1 MKSKFAAFTLLLAT
15 VFLMASCLES
25 DNDYTYT
32 DDCAISSFSVT
43 TAKQNTFVKTSDG
56 LRDSLVVKELTL
68 SNYKFYIDQINGKI
82 YNPDSLPCGVEA
94 KKLLCSVSNSSAGLV
109 VIKKE
114 KSDSLDYFSSTDSLD
129 FSVDREVQV
138 VSNSGLSVKKY
149 TVHVNVH
156 KEQADSFAWHATPI
170 CAELK
175 NLQGIKTA
183 AVNGKL
189 LLLGTDGNNTL
200 VYANNGTQWTKC
212 ETNLGHNL
220 AADAYKSLVTKDDYA
235 YISDGGN
242 IVRTNDGKTWN
253 IMGEATD
260 VTRLVA
266 ASRYSLYGYATD
278 GRLMTSKDN
287 GATWTVA
294 EIDDELS
301 LMPYGETTYA
311 SVEIEG
317 YAKTDRV
324 MLFGTRDAATY
335 PNDKYLTI
343 WGKIDEAAENSENQ
357 PWAYYGVSADNNHA
371 APLLSG
377 ISAVA
382 YDGGVYMM
390 GQEEGKAP
398 KFYKSLDNGI
408 TWREDTATVMLPT
421 NFNENATNAIT
432 AKGTYAL
439 TVDKNKSL
447 WLVNASNGMTWR
459 GRINRLGWA
468 KEQTAFEK

>member
-82 YNPDSLPCGVEA
+82 YNPDSLPCGVDA

-175 NLQGIKTA
+175 TMQAIKTA

-189 LLLGTDGNNTL
+189 ILLGTDDNTTI
-200 VYANNGTQWTKC
+200 VYTNNGTQWTKC

-220 AADAYKSLVTKDDYA
+220 AADAYKSLVTKDDYV

-242 IVRTNDGKTWN
+242 IVRTNDGKTWD
-253 IMGEATD
+253 IMGTATD

-287 GATWTVA
+287 GATWAVA

-421 NFNENATNAIT
+421 NFNENVTNAIT

>member
-82 YNPDSLPCGVEA
+82 YNPDSLPCGVDA

-175 NLQGIKTA
+175 TMQAIKTA

-189 LLLGTDGNNTL
+189 ILLGTDGNATI
-200 VYANNGTQWTKC
+200 VYTNNGTQWTKC

-220 AADAYKSLVTKDDYA
+220 AADAYKSLVTKDDYV

-242 IVRTNDGKTWN
+242 IVRTNDGKTWG
-253 IMGEATD
+253 IMGTATG

-324 MLFGTRDAATY
+324 MLFGTRDSATY
-335 PNDKYLTI
+335 PNDKHLTI
-343 WGKIDEAAENSENQ
+343 WGKIDEAAANSENQ
-357 PWAYYGVSADNNHA
+357 PWAYYGVSADNKHA
-371 APLLSG
+371 APMLSG

-447 WLVNASNGMTWR
+447 WLVNASNGKTWR
-459 GRINRLGWA
+459 GRINRLGWT

>member
-68 SNYKFYIDQINGKI
+68 SNYKFYIDQLNGKV
-82 YNPDSLPCGVEA
+82 YNPDSLPCGVDA
-94 KKLLCSVSNSSAGLV
+94 KKLLCSVSNSSSGLV
-109 VIKKE
+109 VIKKV

-149 TVHVNVH
+149 TIHVNVH

-242 IVRTNDGKTWN
+242 IVRTNDGKTWD
-253 IMGEATD
+253 IMGTATD

>member
-15 VFLMASCLES
+15 VLLMASCLES

-68 SNYKFYIDQINGKI
+68 SNYKFYIDQLNGKV
-82 YNPDSLPCGVEA
+82 YNPDSLPCGVDA
-94 KKLLCSVSNSSAGLV
+94 KKLLCSVSNSSSGLV
-109 VIKKE
+109 VIKKV

-175 NLQGIKTA
+175 AMQAIKTA

-189 LLLGTDGNNTL
+189 ILLGTDGNATI
-200 VYANNGTQWTKC
+200 VYTNNGTQWTKC

-220 AADAYKSLVTKDDYA
+220 AADAYKSLVTKDDYV

-242 IVRTNDGKTWN
+242 IVRTNDGKTWD

-343 WGKIDEAAENSENQ
+343 WGKIDEAAANSENQ

-382 YDGGVYMM
+382 YDGGVYMI
-390 GQEEGKAP
+390 GQEEGKTP

>member
-82 YNPDSLPCGVEA
+82 YNPDSLPCGVDA

-242 IVRTNDGKTWN
+242 IVRTNDGKTWD

-335 PNDKYLTI
+335 PNDKHLTI
-343 WGKIDEAAENSENQ
+343 WGKIDEAAANSENQ
-357 PWAYYGVSADNNHA
+357 PWAYYGVSADNKHA

-382 YDGGVYMM
+382 YDGGVYMI

-432 AKGTYAL
+432 AKCTYAL

>member
-82 YNPDSLPCGVEA
+82 YNPDSLPCGVDA

-175 NLQGIKTA
+175 TMQAIKTA

-189 LLLGTDGNNTL
+189 ILLGTDGNTTI
-200 VYANNGTQWTKC
+200 VYTNNGTQWTKC

-220 AADAYKSLVTKDDYA
+220 AADAYKSLVTKDDYV

-242 IVRTNDGKTWN
+242 IVRTNDGKTWD
-253 IMGEATD
+253 IMGTATD

-287 GATWTVA
+287 GATWAVA

-408 TWREDTATVMLPT
+408 TWREDTATIMLPT

>member
-82 YNPDSLPCGVEA
+82 YNPDSLPCGVDA

-175 NLQGIKTA
+175 TMQAIKTA

-189 LLLGTDGNNTL
+189 ILLGTDGNTTI
-200 VYANNGTQWTKC
+200 VYTNNGTQWTNC

-220 AADAYKSLVTKDDYA
+220 AADAYKSLVTKDDYV

-242 IVRTNDGKTWN
+242 IVRTNDGKTWD
-253 IMGEATD
+253 IMGTATD

-287 GATWTVA
+287 GATWAVA

>member
-82 YNPDSLPCGVEA
+82 YNPDSLPCGVDA

-175 NLQGIKTA
+175 TMQAIKTA

-189 LLLGTDGNNTL
+189 ILLGTDGNTTI
-200 VYANNGTQWTKC
+200 VYTNNGTQWTKC
-212 ETNLGHNL
+212 ETNLGHYL
-220 AADAYKSLVTKDDYA
+220 AADAYKSLVTKDDYV

-242 IVRTNDGKTWN
+242 IVRTNDGKTWD
-253 IMGEATD
+253 IMGTATD

-287 GATWTVA
+287 GATWAVA

>member
-1 MKSKFAAFTLLLAT
+1 M
-15 VFLMASCLES
+15 
-25 DNDYTYT
+25 
-32 DDCAISSFSVT
+32 
-43 TAKQNTFVKTSDG
+43 
-56 LRDSLVVKELTL
+56 
-68 SNYKFYIDQINGKI
+68 
-82 YNPDSLPCGVEA
+82 
-94 KKLLCSVSNSSAGLV
+94 
-109 VIKKE
+109 IKKE

-175 NLQGIKTA
+175 TMQAIKTA

-189 LLLGTDGNNTL
+189 ILLGTDDNTTI
-200 VYANNGTQWTKC
+200 VYTNNGTQWTKC

-220 AADAYKSLVTKDDYA
+220 AADAYKSLVTKDDYV

-242 IVRTNDGKTWN
+242 IVRTNDGKTWD
-253 IMGEATD
+253 IMGTATD

-287 GATWTVA
+287 GATWAVA

-432 AKGTYAL
+432 ANGTYAL

>member
-15 VFLMASCLES
+15 VLLMASCLES

-68 SNYKFYIDQINGKI
+68 SNYKFYIDQLNGKV
-82 YNPDSLPCGVEA
+82 YNPDSLPCGVDA
-94 KKLLCSVSNSSAGLV
+94 KKLLCSVSNSSSGLV
-109 VIKKE
+109 VIKKV
-114 KSDSLDYFSSTDSLD
+114 KRDSLDYFSSTDSLD

-149 TVHVNVH
+149 TIHVNVH

>member
-82 YNPDSLPCGVEA
+82 YNPDSLPCGVDA

-175 NLQGIKTA
+175 TMQAIKTA

-189 LLLGTDGNNTL
+189 ILLGTDGNTTI
-200 VYANNGTQWTKC
+200 VYTNNGTQWTKC

-220 AADAYKSLVTKDDYA
+220 AADAYKSLVTKDDYV

-242 IVRTNDGKTWN
+242 IVRTNDGKTWD
-253 IMGEATD
+253 IMGTATD

-287 GATWTVA
+287 GATWAVA

-343 WGKIDEAAENSENQ
+343 WGKIDETAENSENQ

>member
-82 YNPDSLPCGVEA
+82 YNPDSLPCGVDA

-175 NLQGIKTA
+175 TMQAIKTA

-189 LLLGTDGNNTL
+189 ILLGTDGNNTL

-294 EIDDELS
+294 EIDDELP

-390 GQEEGKAP
+390 GQEDGKAP

>member
-82 YNPDSLPCGVEA
+82 YNPDSLPCGVDA

-175 NLQGIKTA
+175 TMQAIKTA

-189 LLLGTDGNNTL
+189 ILLGTDGNTTI
-200 VYANNGTQWTKC
+200 VYTNNGTQWTKC

-220 AADAYKSLVTKDDYA
+220 AADAYKSLVTKDDYV

-242 IVRTNDGKTWN
+242 IVRTNDGKTWD
-253 IMGEATD
+253 IMGTATD

-287 GATWTVA
+287 GATWAVA

-301 LMPYGETTYA
+301 LIPYGETTYA

-408 TWREDTATVMLPT
+408 TWREDTATVMLPS

>member
-82 YNPDSLPCGVEA
+82 YNPDSLPCGVDA

-138 VSNSGLSVKKY
+138 ISNSGLSVKKY
-149 TVHVNVH
+149 TIHVNVH

-242 IVRTNDGKTWN
+242 IVRTNDGKTWD

-335 PNDKYLTI
+335 PNDKHLTI
-343 WGKIDEAAENSENQ
+343 WGKIDEAAANSENQ
-357 PWAYYGVSADNNHA
+357 PWAYYGVSADNKHA

-382 YDGGVYMM
+382 YDGGVYMI

>member
-82 YNPDSLPCGVEA
+82 YNPDSLPCGVDA

-175 NLQGIKTA
+175 TMQAIKTA

-189 LLLGTDGNNTL
+189 ILLGTDGNATI
-200 VYANNGTQWTKC
+200 VYTNNGTQWTKC
-212 ETNLGHNL
+212 ETNIGHNL
-220 AADAYKSLVTKDDYA
+220 AADAYKSLVTKDDYV

-242 IVRTNDGKTWN
+242 IVRTNDGKTWD
-253 IMGEATD
+253 IMGTATG

-335 PNDKYLTI
+335 PNDKHLTI
-343 WGKIDEAAENSENQ
+343 WGKIDEAAANSENQ
-357 PWAYYGVSADNNHA
+357 PWAYYGVSADNKHA

-447 WLVNASNGMTWR
+447 WLVNASNGKTWR
-459 GRINRLGWA
+459 GRINRLGWT

>member
-82 YNPDSLPCGVEA
+82 YNPDSLPCGVDA

-175 NLQGIKTA
+175 TMQAIKTA

-189 LLLGTDGNNTL
+189 ILLGTDGNTTI
-200 VYANNGTQWTKC
+200 VYTNNGTQWTKC

-220 AADAYKSLVTKDDYA
+220 AADAYKSLVTKDDYV

-242 IVRTNDGKTWN
+242 IVRTNDGKTWD
-253 IMGEATD
+253 IMGTATD

-287 GATWTVA
+287 GATWAVA

-324 MLFGTRDAATY
+324 MIFGTRDAATY

>member
-15 VFLMASCLES
+15 VLLMASCLES

-68 SNYKFYIDQINGKI
+68 SNYKFYIDQLNGKV
-82 YNPDSLPCGVEA
+82 YNPDSLPCGVDA
-94 KKLLCSVSNSSAGLV
+94 KKLLCSVSNSSSGLV
-109 VIKKE
+109 VIKKV

-138 VSNSGLSVKKY
+138 ISNSGLSVKKY
-149 TVHVNVH
+149 TIHVNVH

-242 IVRTNDGKTWN
+242 IVRTNDGKTWD

-335 PNDKYLTI
+335 PNDKHLTI
-343 WGKIDEAAENSENQ
+343 WGKIDEAAANSENQ
-357 PWAYYGVSADNNHA
+357 PWAYYGVSADNKHA

-382 YDGGVYMM
+382 YDGGVYMI

-432 AKGTYAL
+432 AKCTYAL

>member
-82 YNPDSLPCGVEA
+82 YNTDSLPCGVDA
-94 KKLLCSVSNSSAGLV
+94 KKLLCLVSNSSAGLV

-175 NLQGIKTA
+175 TMQAIKTA

-189 LLLGTDGNNTL
+189 ILLGTDGNTTI
-200 VYANNGTQWTKC
+200 VYTNNGTQWTKC

-220 AADAYKSLVTKDDYA
+220 AADAYKSLVTKDDYV

-242 IVRTNDGKTWN
+242 IVRTNDGKTWD
-253 IMGEATD
+253 IMGTATD

-287 GATWTVA
+287 GATWAVA

>member
-15 VFLMASCLES
+15 VLLMASCLES

-68 SNYKFYIDQINGKI
+68 SNYKFYIDQLNGKV
-82 YNPDSLPCGVEA
+82 YNPDSLPCGVDA
-94 KKLLCSVSNSSAGLV
+94 KKLLCSVSNSSSGLV
-109 VIKKE
+109 VIKKV

-149 TVHVNVH
+149 TIHVNVH

-189 LLLGTDGNNTL
+189 LLLGTDGNTTI
-200 VYANNGTQWTKC
+200 VYTNNGTQWTKC

-220 AADAYKSLVTKDDYA
+220 AADAYKSLVTKDDYV

-242 IVRTNDGKTWN
+242 IVRTNDGKTWD
-253 IMGEATD
+253 IMGTATD

-287 GATWTVA
+287 GATWAVA

-432 AKGTYAL
+432 ANGTYAL

-459 GRINRLGWA
+459 GRINRLGWD

>member
-15 VFLMASCLES
+15 VLLMASCLES

-68 SNYKFYIDQINGKI
+68 SNYKFYIDQLNGKV
-82 YNPDSLPCGVEA
+82 YNPDSLPCGVDA
-94 KKLLCSVSNSSAGLV
+94 KKLLCSVSNSSSGLV
-109 VIKKE
+109 VIKKV

-149 TVHVNVH
+149 TIHVNVH

-421 NFNENATNAIT
+421 NFIENATNAIT

>member
-82 YNPDSLPCGVEA
+82 YNPDSLPCGVDA

-175 NLQGIKTA
+175 TMQPIKTA

-189 LLLGTDGNNTL
+189 ILLGTDGNTTI
-200 VYANNGTQWTKC
+200 VYTNNGTQWTKC

-220 AADAYKSLVTKDDYA
+220 AADAYKSLVTKDDYV

-242 IVRTNDGKTWN
+242 IVRTNDGKTWD
-253 IMGEATD
+253 IMGTATD

-287 GATWTVA
+287 GATWAVA

>member
-82 YNPDSLPCGVEA
+82 YNPDSLPCGVDA

-175 NLQGIKTA
+175 TMQAIKTA

-189 LLLGTDGNNTL
+189 ILLGTDGNATI
-200 VYANNGTQWTKC
+200 VYTNNGTQWTKC

-220 AADAYKSLVTKDDYA
+220 AADAYKSLVTKDDYV

-242 IVRTNDGKTWN
+242 IVRTNDGKTWD
-253 IMGEATD
+253 IMGTATG

-335 PNDKYLTI
+335 PNDKHLTI
-343 WGKIDEAAENSENQ
+343 WGKIDEAAANSENQ
-357 PWAYYGVSADNNHA
+357 PWAYYGVSADNKHA

-447 WLVNASNGMTWR
+447 WLVNASNGKTWR
-459 GRINRLGWA
+459 GRINRLGWT

>member
-15 VFLMASCLES
+15 VLLMASCLES

-68 SNYKFYIDQINGKI
+68 SNYKFYIDQLNGKV
-82 YNPDSLPCGVEA
+82 YNPDSLPCGVDA
-94 KKLLCSVSNSSAGLV
+94 KKLLCSVSNSSSGLV
-109 VIKKE
+109 VIKKV

-149 TVHVNVH
+149 TIHVNVH

-324 MLFGTRDAATY
+324 ILFGTRDAATY

>member
-1 MKSKFAAFTLLLAT
+1 M
-15 VFLMASCLES
+15 
-25 DNDYTYT
+25 
-32 DDCAISSFSVT
+32 
-43 TAKQNTFVKTSDG
+43 
-56 LRDSLVVKELTL
+56 
-68 SNYKFYIDQINGKI
+68 
-82 YNPDSLPCGVEA
+82 
-94 KKLLCSVSNSSAGLV
+94 
-109 VIKKE
+109 
-114 KSDSLDYFSSTDSLD
+114 
-129 FSVDREVQV
+129 
-138 VSNSGLSVKKY
+138 
-149 TVHVNVH
+149 
-156 KEQADSFAWHATPI
+156 QA
-170 CAELK
+170 
-175 NLQGIKTA
+175 IKTA

-189 LLLGTDGNNTL
+189 ILLGTDGNNTL

-390 GQEEGKAP
+390 GQEDGKAP

>member
-82 YNPDSLPCGVEA
+82 YNPDSLPCGVDA

-242 IVRTNDGKTWN
+242 IVRTNDGKTWD
-253 IMGEATD
+253 IMGTATD

>member
-82 YNPDSLPCGVEA
+82 YNPDSLPCGVDA

-175 NLQGIKTA
+175 TMQAIKTA

-189 LLLGTDGNNTL
+189 ILLGTDGNTTI
-200 VYANNGTQWTKC
+200 VYTNNGTQWTKC

-242 IVRTNDGKTWN
+242 IVRTNDGKTWD
-253 IMGEATD
+253 IMGTATD

-287 GATWTVA
+287 GATWAVA

>member
-82 YNPDSLPCGVEA
+82 YNPDSLPCGVDA

-175 NLQGIKTA
+175 TMQAIKTA

-189 LLLGTDGNNTL
+189 ILLGTDGNNTL

-390 GQEEGKAP
+390 GQEDGKAP

>member
-15 VFLMASCLES
+15 VLLMASCLES

-82 YNPDSLPCGVEA
+82 YNPDSLPCGVDA

-175 NLQGIKTA
+175 TMQAIKTA

-189 LLLGTDGNNTL
+189 ILLGTDGNTTI
-200 VYANNGTQWTKC
+200 VYTNNGTQWTKC

-220 AADAYKSLVTKDDYA
+220 AADAYKSLVTKDDYV

-242 IVRTNDGKTWN
+242 IVRTNDGKTWD
-253 IMGEATD
+253 IMGTATD

-287 GATWTVA
+287 GATWAVA

-459 GRINRLGWA
+459 GRINRLGWV

>member
-82 YNPDSLPCGVEA
+82 YNPDSLPCGVDA

-175 NLQGIKTA
+175 TMQAIKTA

-189 LLLGTDGNNTL
+189 ILLGTDGNTTI
-200 VYANNGTQWTKC
+200 VYTNNGTQWTKC

-220 AADAYKSLVTKDDYA
+220 AADAYKSLVTKDDYV

-242 IVRTNDGKTWN
+242 IVRTNDGKTWD
-253 IMGEATD
+253 IMGTATD

-287 GATWTVA
+287 GATWAVA

-390 GQEEGKAP
+390 GQEDGKAP

>member
-82 YNPDSLPCGVEA
+82 YNPDSLPCGVDA

-138 VSNSGLSVKKY
+138 ISNSGLSVKKY
-149 TVHVNVH
+149 TIHVNVH

-242 IVRTNDGKTWN
+242 IVRTNDGKTWD

>member
-82 YNPDSLPCGVEA
+82 YNPDSLPCGVDA

-335 PNDKYLTI
+335 PNDKHLTI
-343 WGKIDEAAENSENQ
+343 WGKIDEAAANSENQ
-357 PWAYYGVSADNNHA
+357 PWAYYGVSADNKHA

-432 AKGTYAL
+432 AKCTYAL

>member
-82 YNPDSLPCGVEA
+82 YNPDSLPCGVDA

-242 IVRTNDGKTWN
+242 IVRTNDGKTWD
-253 IMGEATD
+253 IMGTATD

-287 GATWTVA
+287 GATWAVA

-324 MLFGTRDAATY
+324 MLFGTRNAATY

>member
-15 VFLMASCLES
+15 VLLMTSCLES

-68 SNYKFYIDQINGKI
+68 SNYKFYIDQLNGKV
-82 YNPDSLPCGVEA
+82 YNPDSLPCGVDA
-94 KKLLCSVSNSSAGLV
+94 KKLLCSVSNSSSGLV
-109 VIKKE
+109 VIKKV

-149 TVHVNVH
+149 TIHVNVH

>member
-82 YNPDSLPCGVEA
+82 YNPDSLPCGVDA

-175 NLQGIKTA
+175 TMQAIKTA

-189 LLLGTDGNNTL
+189 ILLGTDGNATI
-200 VYANNGTQWTKC
+200 VYTNNGTQWTKC

-220 AADAYKSLVTKDDYA
+220 AADAYKSLVTKDDYV

-242 IVRTNDGKTWN
+242 IVRTNDGKTWD
-253 IMGEATD
+253 IMGTATG

-335 PNDKYLTI
+335 PNDKHLTI
-343 WGKIDEAAENSENQ
+343 WGKIDEAAANSENQ
-357 PWAYYGVSADNNHA
+357 PWAYYGVSADNKHA
-371 APLLSG
+371 APMLSG

-408 TWREDTATVMLPT
+408 TWRENTATVMLPT

>member
-82 YNPDSLPCGVEA
+82 YNPDSLPCGVDA

-175 NLQGIKTA
+175 TMQAIKTA

-189 LLLGTDGNNTL
+189 ILLGTDGNTTI
-200 VYANNGTQWTKC
+200 VYTNNGTQWTKC

-220 AADAYKSLVTKDDYA
+220 AADAYKSLVTKDDYV

-242 IVRTNDGKTWN
+242 IVRTNDGKTWD
-253 IMGEATD
+253 IMGTATD

-287 GATWTVA
+287 GATWAVA

-432 AKGTYAL
+432 ANGTYAL

>member
-82 YNPDSLPCGVEA
+82 YNPDSLPCGVDA

-175 NLQGIKTA
+175 TMQAIKTA

-189 LLLGTDGNNTL
+189 ILLGTDGNTTI
-200 VYANNGTQWTKC
+200 VYTNNGTQWTKC

-220 AADAYKSLVTKDDYA
+220 AADAYKSLVTKDDYV

-242 IVRTNDGKTWN
+242 IVRTNDGKTWD
-253 IMGEATD
+253 IMGTATD

-287 GATWTVA
+287 GATWAVA

-311 SVEIEG
+311 
-317 YAKTDRV
+317 DRKS
-324 MLFGTRDAATY
+324 TR
-335 PNDKYLTI
+335 L
-343 WGKIDEAAENSENQ
+343 NSSH
-357 PWAYYGVSADNNHA
+357 P
-371 APLLSG
+371 
-377 ISAVA
+377 
-382 YDGGVYMM
+382 
-390 GQEEGKAP
+390 
-398 KFYKSLDNGI
+398 
-408 TWREDTATVMLPT
+408 
-421 NFNENATNAIT
+421 
-432 AKGTYAL
+432 
-439 TVDKNKSL
+439 
-447 WLVNASNGMTWR
+447 
-459 GRINRLGWA
+459 
-468 KEQTAFEK
+468 

>member
-82 YNPDSLPCGVEA
+82 YNPDSLPCGVDA
-94 KKLLCSVSNSSAGLV
+94 QKLLCSVSNSSAGLV

-175 NLQGIKTA
+175 TMQAIKTA

-189 LLLGTDGNNTL
+189 ILLGTDGNNTL

-390 GQEEGKAP
+390 GQEDGKAP

>member
-15 VFLMASCLES
+15 VFLMVSCLES

-82 YNPDSLPCGVEA
+82 YNPDSLPCGVDA

-175 NLQGIKTA
+175 TMQAIKTA

-189 LLLGTDGNNTL
+189 ILLGTDGNTTI
-200 VYANNGTQWTKC
+200 VYTNNGTQWTKC

-220 AADAYKSLVTKDDYA
+220 AADAYKSLVTKDDYV

-242 IVRTNDGKTWN
+242 IVRTNDGKTWD
-253 IMGEATD
+253 IMGTATD

-287 GATWTVA
+287 GATWAVA

>member
-1 MKSKFAAFTLLLAT
+1 M
-15 VFLMASCLES
+15 
-25 DNDYTYT
+25 
-32 DDCAISSFSVT
+32 
-43 TAKQNTFVKTSDG
+43 
-56 LRDSLVVKELTL
+56 KELTL

-82 YNPDSLPCGVEA
+82 YNPDSLPCGVDA

-175 NLQGIKTA
+175 TMQAIKTA

-189 LLLGTDGNNTL
+189 ILLGTDGNTTI
-200 VYANNGTQWTKC
+200 VYTNNGTQWTKC

-220 AADAYKSLVTKDDYA
+220 AADAYKSLVTKDDYV

-242 IVRTNDGKTWN
+242 IVRTNDGKTWD
-253 IMGEATD
+253 IMGTATD

-287 GATWTVA
+287 GATWAVA

-408 TWREDTATVMLPT
+408 MAR
-421 NFNENATNAIT
+421 
-432 AKGTYAL
+432 GHCH
-439 TVDKNKSL
+439 
-447 WLVNASNGMTWR
+447 SNVAHQLQRKRYKRHNSKWHLRTDCRQEQEPLARKRQQRYDMARTHQ
-459 GRINRLGWA
+459 RLGWA

>member
-15 VFLMASCLES
+15 VLLMASCLES

-68 SNYKFYIDQINGKI
+68 SNYKFYIDQLNGKV
-82 YNPDSLPCGVEA
+82 YNPDSLPCGVDA
-94 KKLLCSVSNSSAGLV
+94 KKLLCSVSNSSSGLV
-109 VIKKE
+109 VIKKV

-149 TVHVNVH
+149 TIHVNVH

-220 AADAYKSLVTKDDYA
+220 AADAYKSLVTKNDYA